1 MSVTDSN
8 ILDTLYSGTTT
19 ALNFHYDNLMAPPI
33 GWLLSP
39 TDIEDLK
46 RIALSVKL
54 SGNIRKK
61 LQCIKDIL
69 KPKGFIHLAGGTN
82 RVVYYHPDVPG
93 VIYKIALDAIGIRD
107 NPAEFMNQRL
117 IKPYCCKVFE
127 CSPCGTIASFERVE
141 RITSLEE
148 FESVA
153 DDIYYIISRIL
164 LGKYVLEDIGINF
177 FLNWGIRTR
186 SSSGYA
192 FGPVILD
199 FPYIYELDGGKLF
212 CNKILDN
219 GQKCGGEIDYD
230 DGFNFLC
237 CTKCG
242 AQYNARDLAKAS
254 KQGSGI
260 LIRKKGRLKD
270 MEIKL
275 VRGNET
281 IASFNGTDTVDYMKK
296 PAVAKSWRNR
306 VHSNDDPIMSRN
318 DIKKTPMVGIRRGH
332 DFTSCGYEDHKTE
345 KKTDFEFKITR
356 GEHEEEMIHT
366 SNYHADNKESSDGSP
381 KIILVTPNELTPEK
395 KHDKV
400 ETNNV
405 SILEKITG
413 VRTKSEPD
421 IIKAE
426 PPVKKEDT
434 DKKWELEDTVS
445 IDEYETVD
453 YSNIDTPDITD
464 HEEKDTKEENHEE
477 ESTNSEV
484 EEMENPDILVIEA
497 EDADSSWMGCTNN
510 IVTPLSE
517 AVKEALTNSG
527 AESEIEE
534 QVEEEDETSE
544 EVPECDEHPTEDDTE
559 ESDSVDVDEKDID
572 CAKDDANHEQ
582 EMIYTESETE
592 EKEEEKVPQQEE
604 NNNSFQMNS
613 KQKMSLGDILGNY

>member
-93 VIYKIALDAIGIRD
+93 VVYKIALDAIGIRD

-306 VHSNDDPIMSRN
+306 VHSNDDPIKSRN
-318 DIKKTPMVGIRRGH
+318 DIKKTPVVGIRRGN

-345 KKTDFEFKITR
+345 KKTDFEFKIAR
-356 GEHEEEMIHT
+356 REHEEEMIHT
-366 SNYHADNKESSDGSP
+366 SNYHVDNKESSDGSP

-413 VRTKSEPD
+413 VRTKSEPN

-426 PPVKKEDT
+426 PIENKDT
-434 DKKWELEDTVS
+434 NTKWESEDVVS
-445 IDEYETVD
+445 TDDYVIVE
-453 YSNIDTPDITD
+453 YSNDDIKY
-464 HEEKDTKEENHEE
+464 EEEDTKEENHEE
-477 ESTNSEV
+477 ESTNNEV

-497 EDADSSWMGCTNN
+497 EDTDSSWMGCTNN

-517 AVKEALTNSG
+517 AVKEALANSG
-527 AESEIEE
+527 TEEENTE
-534 QVEEEDETSE
+534 QVEEDETSE
-544 EVPECDEHPTEDDTE
+544 EVPECDEHPTEDDAGET
-559 ESDSVDVDEKDID
+559 DSANVDEENID
-572 CAKDDANHEQ
+572 YIKDDDNHEQ
-582 EMIYTESETE
+582 EIIYTESESEE
-592 EKEEEKVPQQEE
+592 EKEEEAPQKEE
-604 NNNSFQMNS
+604 HSDSFQMNS

>member
-46 RIALSVKL
+46 HIALSVKL

-93 VIYKIALDAIGIRD
+93 VVYKIALDAIGIRD

-281 IASFNGTDTVDYMKK
+281 IASFNGTDTMDYMKK

-306 VHSNDDPIMSRN
+306 VHSNDDPIKSRN
-318 DIKKTPMVGIRRGH
+318 DIKKTPVVGIRRGN
-332 DFTSCGYEDHKTE
+332 DFTSCGYEDRKIE

-356 GEHEEEMIHT
+356 GEHEKKEIHNVNL
-366 SNYHADNKESSDGSP
+366 SNTESSNDSP
-381 KIILVTPNELTPEK
+381 KIILVTPNELSPEK
-395 KHDKV
+395 KHDKT

-413 VRTKSEPD
+413 VRAKSEPN

-426 PPVKKEDT
+426 PIENRDT
-434 DKKWELEDTVS
+434 NTKWESEDVVS
-445 IDEYETVD
+445 TDDYVIVE
-453 YSNIDTPDITD
+453 YSNDDIKY
-464 HEEKDTKEENHEE
+464 EEEDTKEENHEE
-477 ESTNSEV
+477 ESTNNEV

-517 AVKEALTNSG
+517 AVKEALMNSRTEEEN
-527 AESEIEE
+527 AEQI
-534 QVEEEDETSE
+534 EEDETSE
-544 EVPECDEHPTEDDTE
+544 EVPECDEHPTEDDVE
-559 ESDSVDVDEKDID
+559 ETDSANVDEENTDYT
-572 CAKDDANHEQ
+572 KDDDNHEQ
-582 EMIYTESETE
+582 EIIYTESEPEE
-592 EKEEEKVPQQEE
+592 EKEKEAPQKEEH
-604 NNNSFQMNS
+604 NNSFQMNS

>member
-46 RIALSVKL
+46 HIALSVKL

-93 VIYKIALDAIGIRD
+93 VVYKIALDAIGIRD

-281 IASFNGTDTVDYMKK
+281 IASFNGTDTMDYMKK

-306 VHSNDDPIMSRN
+306 VRSNDDPIKGRN
-318 DIKKTPMVGIRRGH
+318 DIKKTPVVGIRRGN
-332 DFTSCGYEDHKTE
+332 DFTSCGYEDHKISE

-356 GEHEEEMIHT
+356 GEHEEEKIH
-366 SNYHADNKESSDGSP
+366 NVNLDNRESSSGSP
-381 KIILVTPNELTPEK
+381 KIILVTPNELAPEK

-413 VRTKSEPD
+413 VRTKSEPS

-426 PPVKKEDT
+426 PIENKDT
-434 DKKWELEDTVS
+434 NTKWESEDVVS
-445 IDEYETVD
+445 TDDYESVE
-453 YSNIDTPDITD
+453 YSNDDIKY
-464 HEEKDTKEENHEE
+464 EEEDTKEENHEE
-477 ESTNSEV
+477 ESTNNEV

-517 AVKEALTNSG
+517 AVKEALMNSG
-527 AESEIEE
+527 TEENTE
-534 QVEEEDETSE
+534 QVEENETLE
-544 EVPECDEHPTEDDTE
+544 EVPECDEHPTEDDVE
-559 ESDSVDVDEKDID
+559 EIDSANVDEENTDYT
-572 CAKDDANHEQ
+572 KDDDNHEQ
-582 EMIYTESETE
+582 EIIYSESEPEE
-592 EKEEEKVPQQEE
+592 EKEKEAPQKEEH
-604 NNNSFQMNS
+604 NNSFQMNS